1 MFNNC
6 TVKICFV
13 YFPISFETNLKLNTM
28 KKTKRLSIIEDARN
42 NTYTIVLNGVKL
54 TSVHNS
60 MLADNF
66 CEIIEKAIDTWDATH
81 K

>member
-1 MFNNC
+1 
-6 TVKICFV
+6 
-13 YFPISFETNLKLNTM
+13 M
-28 KKTKRLSIIEDARN
+28 KKTKRLSIIEDSRN
-42 NTYTIVLNGVKL
+42 NTYTIVLNGVRL